1 MANSSLQTNGLI
13 LKEMKVSEN
22 DRLITVLTSD
32 LGVIRAFSS
41 GSLKMTSKGVSAT
54 AFLSYSRLTVY
65 KSRGDTYRINDACTE
80 KIFWELRK
88 DFTLLSLASYF
99 CEVCMY
105 IAPSGESAADFLR
118 LVLNCLHLLSLKDK
132 SLISP
137 AAIKAIFEMRCC
149 LYAGFMPDASAC
161 RCCGKPLSGNSRF
174 DINGG
179 VFYCEQCANNADF
192 AQNNAMN
199 MISTAPLKNVPA
211 AALAAMRHI
220 LYSPLEKC
228 FGFKISAES
237 LTALCDI
244 SENFLQA
251 QAGRS
256 FDTLQFYKTYTL

>member
-54 AFLSYSRLTVY
+54 AFLSYSRLTLY
-65 KSRGDTYRINDACTE
+65 KSRGDTYRVNDAHTE
-80 KIFWELRK
+80 KIFWELRQ

-105 IAPSGESAADFLR
+105 LAPKEEPAGEFLR
-118 LVLNCLHLLSLKDK
+118 LILNCMHLLSLKDK

-137 AAIKAIFEMRCC
+137 AAVKAVFELRCC
-149 LYAGFMPDASAC
+149 LYAGFMPDVTAC
-161 RCCGKPLSGNSRF
+161 HGCGDTLYQNCRF

-179 VFYCEQCANNADF
+179 VFYCEKCANNTDLPQNG
-192 AQNNAMN
+192 AQSG
-199 MISTAPLKNVPA
+199 IGIVKNVPSGT
-211 AALAAMRHI
+211 LAAMRHI

-228 FGFKISAES
+228 FGFKISDNSAKALYDICES
-237 LTALCDI
+237 
-244 SENFLQA
+244 FLQA
-251 QAGRS
+251 QVGKS